1 MEDKKCSKCQNTK
14 TLDNFTKDK
23 KTKDGYRFWCKEC
36 SNSQKKLYYLK
47 NADKLK
53 KSVIEYRKSN
63 IEKVK
68 ERNKKWRDSNNDL
81 IKKNRIKNL
90 RSHLLRGA
98 RLRAENKNLPFDI
111 SLDDILIPE
120 ICPVLGIQLKTGQGK
135 ISDTSPSLDR
145 IIPEKGYVK
154 GNMIVVSSKANRIK
168 SNALP
173 EEIIA
178 VGEFYKKLLEEANKN
193 E

>member
-68 ERNKKWRDSNNDL
+68 KET
-81 IKKNRIKNL
+81 KN
-90 RSHLLRGA
+90 G
-98 RLRAENKNLPFDI
+98 E
-111 SLDDILIPE
+111 ILI
-120 ICPVLGIQLKTGQGK
+120 T
-135 ISDTSPSLDR
+135 T
-145 IIPEKGYVK
+145 
-154 GNMIVVSSKANRIK
+154 
-168 SNALP
+168 
-173 EEIIA
+173 
-178 VGEFYKKLLEEANKN
+178 
-193 E
+193 